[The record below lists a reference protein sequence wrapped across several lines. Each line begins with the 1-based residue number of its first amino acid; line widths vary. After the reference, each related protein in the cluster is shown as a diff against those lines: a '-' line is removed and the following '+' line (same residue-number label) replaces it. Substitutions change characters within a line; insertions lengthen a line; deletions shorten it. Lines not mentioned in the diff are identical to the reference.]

1 MKCNEVI
8 SPMMLSH
15 STTPQYSWAAPLYA
29 ATIAINK
36 HVTEHLENSVTRKNS
51 GKLECF
57 RIVLVS
63 SHFSLKFIMKAHC

>member
-8 SPMMLSH
+8 SPLMLSH
-15 STTPQYSWAAPLYA
+15 STTPQYSWAAPSYA
-29 ATIAINK
+29 AAIAINK
-36 HVTEHLENSVTRKNS
+36 HVTEHLENSVKRKYS

-63 SHFSLKFIMKAHC
+63 GHFSLNIIMKAHC